1 MEAYGWKIENTKSRY
16 KSKFEELKDLI
27 NEISYQ

>member
-1 MEAYGWKIENTKSRY
+1 MKAYGWKMENTKSRY
-16 KSKFEELKDLI
+16 KAKFEELKDLI